1 MSSGTGEST
10 LERLYSERFGEPLT
24 PDEVYGYWLFVS
36 SIVLTII
43 GVGLSMAAG
52 EANAVRTIGVGLAG
66 LGLTGTLTG
75 LVFGQ
80 SYRETATYLAY
91 AGVVVSLAAVVWFAI
106 AYPDGWS
113 WNVGNGTTTGVF
125 LLYLIGM
132 ALITMSGV
140 MAPAVVGANQAR
152 LKAERALSETR
163 NELERRGRELE
174 ERERELEELEQELEE
189 REGEL
194 EEAREEAESQRS
206 RAKVAE
212 QEAETQRSRAE
223 EAQQEAESQRTRAED
238 AEQEAESARARV
250 LEVEQRL
257 EERGKELEEVKAE
270 LQEAESKLEETE
282 EDVGRLYDSKGTFQ
296 LYEDKSDKWRWRLVH
311 QNANIVA
318 TSGQGYNSDR
328 NARKGM
334 RSVKRNALGA
344 DVIWEREE
352 KDPEPE
358 AEPIREE
365 PKATFERYTG
375 ADGKQRWRLRHDN
388 GRIIAASARGFSSG
402 SSAKSNIESVR
413 RYTPPA
419 EYLKFDPAAFSVF
432 RDATGEYRWRL
443 AHRNGNIIGTSSEGY
458 DSRAE
463 ARNAIEAVE
472 EVIGEAETGDENGP
486 HFEVSEEDGK
496 HHWRLVDSDDET
508 IAESDEGY
516 SSRSS
521 ANDSIERFQ
530 EYAPEADALTIG
542 DASLEIYEDK
552 GGDYRWRLRHRNSTI
567 MAKGSR
573 GYSSR
578 SAAIKGINSVKRNA
592 PEAPVE
598 EVGEEED
605 EESTDD
611 GETEE
616 STDDGETEESTE

>member
-10 LERLYSERFGEPLT
+10 LEKLYSDRFGEPLT

-36 SIVLTII
+36 SVILTVI
-43 GVGLSMAAG
+43 GVGASMAAG
-52 EANAVRTIGVGLAG
+52 EANAARTVGVGLAG
-66 LGLTGTLTG
+66 IGLAGTLTG

-91 AGVVVSLAAVVWFAI
+91 GGVVVCLVAVVWFTI

-113 WNVGNGTTTGVF
+113 WNVGNGTTSGVF
-125 LLYLIGM
+125 LVYLIGM

-140 MAPAVVGANQAR
+140 MAPTVVGANQAR
-152 LKAERALSETR
+152 LKAETALSETR
-163 NELERRGRELE
+163 NELEQRQRELKEHRRQLE
-174 ERERELEELEQELEE
+174 EREQEVEELE
-189 REGEL
+189 REL

-206 RAKVAE
+206 RAVEAE
-212 QEAETQRSRAE
+212 QEAESARARAE
-223 EAQQEAESQRTRAED
+223 EAQQEAEAQRTRADE

-257 EERGKELEEVKAE
+257 EELNEELR
-270 LQEAESKLEETE
+270 EAEAKLEETE

-311 QNANIVA
+311 QNSNIVA
-318 TSGQGYNSDR
+318 TSGQGYSSDR
-328 NARKGM
+328 SARKGM

-344 DVIWEREE
+344 DVIWECEE
-352 KDPEPE
+352 EDPEPE
-358 AEPIREE
+358 PEPVREE

-402 SSAKSNIESVR
+402 SSAASNIESVR
-413 RYTPPA
+413 KYIPPA
-419 EYLKFDPAAFSVF
+419 EYLTFDPAGFTVF

-443 AHRNGNIIGTSSEGY
+443 AHRNGRIIGTSSEGY
-458 DSRAE
+458 ESRPK
-463 ARNAIEAVE
+463 ARSAIETVQEALEEAAVD
-472 EVIGEAETGDENGP
+472 DESGIR
-486 HFEVSEEDGK
+486 FEVNEENGK
-496 HHWRLVDSDDET
+496 HHWRLVGSDDET
-508 IAESDEGY
+508 IAESEEGY
-516 SSRSS
+516 SSRSN

-530 EYAPEADALTIG
+530 EYAPEADALTVG

-552 GGDYRWRLRHRNSTI
+552 GGDYRWRLRHRNGTI

-578 SAAIKGINSVKRNA
+578 SAAIRGINSVKRNA

-598 EVGEEED
+598 EVGEEE
-605 EESTDD
+605 ESADD
-611 GETEE
+611 GEGEE
-616 STDDGETEESTE
+616 GADDGEGEESTE